1 MKLKGLCTIVFFLC
15 TAMLGTVL
23 MAQTPVIQWQE
34 TYGGSSLDNE
44 GRIVPTN
51 DGGYIMVSYAASSDG
66 DVSGNNGLYDF
77 WVVKVDYTGNIEW
90 QQSLGGSLNDYGY
103 GVIQTT
109 DGGYAVVGQSN
120 SNDGDVSGNNGGAD
134 VWVVKLNATGGIIWQ
149 NSYGGSLNENA
160 TGIVQT
166 SDGGYVVVGFT
177 TSNDGDVSG
186 NNGSSDVWVIKLTA
200 SGNLQWQNAL
210 GGTNDEFGSQ
220 IRQTADGGYVAI
232 GSTYSGNGDV
242 SGNNGDADVWVVK
255 LDAFGNFQ
263 WQNAFGGTVSDQGR
277 DIIQTVDGRYAISG
291 IVFSNDGDV
300 SGSNGNGDAWLAKLD
315 ATGNLLWQS
324 AFGGTLLDDV
334 WQITQTQ
341 DGGFAVAA
349 YTYSSDVD
357 VIGVNQGSADAW
369 LVKLNSTGAI
379 QWQKLVGGSGDD
391 RFFSIVET
399 NDGSFALAGHTSSN
413 DGDVSGNNGSFDA
426 WMVKLWPAC
435 NRYLLQ
441 DVNPWGTAHNTTAM
455 NSVFGA
461 SGYSS
466 VGYSTPAA
474 SIFNSNTCF
483 VFMEGSRDNC
493 SAFNSY
499 INANLTTIQNW
510 VADGG
515 SLYINYAPLGCGSAA
530 PIFGGI
536 TIFSD
541 VSGAGT
547 TLIASGFGIS
557 GHPVFDG
564 PYTPVG
570 LNYQG
575 GAFAHSYIVGG
586 VWDTIFKSSSA
597 NNFLLAGYQ
606 SYGGGRLTISAHT
619 TPVLWVPSDGTNLI
633 QNIIFYAG
641 SALPFVP
648 PVITTIPLASTSFC
662 QGSSFSV
669 SFSATD
675 TTDIGNTYTAQLSD
689 SLGSFSSP
697 TAIGTLSSNDSVGS
711 INVTIPLSVAPG
723 SAYRIRVV
731 SSNPGVTG
739 SDNGTNLAIAT
750 APSAA
755 FTASLSC
762 ERSLTQFTNQSTIS
776 SGSIF
781 SYQYQFGEGS
791 TSLLKDPTFSYPTAG
806 SYNVTLTIT
815 SDQGC
820 AAVTSQNVTVQASP
834 IAGFTAAAN
843 VCQGENLLFTNT
855 ATGANNYA
863 WNFGD
868 GSTSAATSPTHAY
881 ALAGTY
887 NVTLNASNATGCADT
902 ATQTITVNPN
912 PTPNLVI
919 TGDSLAC
926 QFNTFSYSANIS
938 SGANILWEIV
948 PASAANIV
956 TGHGTNNIT
965 IDWDNTPIGTNY
977 VKVTATDPITGCFTT
992 DSLAVLVNGSFVFSF
1007 ANISDACAGEP
1018 ALFQNPATAFDPNYT
1033 YFWDFGD
1040 SNTSNTFNPSHIY
1053 ANAGTYSIRLQI
1065 TNELNCTG
1073 TSIFSHTVPAK
1084 PTPDFTFT
1092 TPTCPG
1098 GDVTFTN
1105 TSTNA
1110 TGYIWDFGDGDTS
1123 TATNPTHAYATAGTY
1138 TVTLTAAATADCD
1151 AVITKSVTISANPVP
1166 NFSVSGDTLACT
1178 NLNEIYT
1185 TSIGSG
1191 NTITWALSG
1200 GGSIVSGQ
1208 GTNAIEVDWNTPGS
1222 YFVKVTATSG
1232 SGCTTLDSLQVDI
1245 SNVIN
1250 VAVPTFTRACAGEV
1264 TQFTANAPASGGPYT
1279 FFWNFAD
1286 GATSTDQNP
1295 SHIFAIAGTY
1305 AVTLAITSPANCTG
1319 TSTTN
1324 VVVPAKPVASFV
1336 ATPACPGGNVT
1347 FTNNSS
1353 NANSYEWSFG
1363 DGATSILAN
1372 PTHAYAVAGT
1382 YTVTLRAISTANCD
1396 AVITQSVTVSPRP
1409 VVEFTATNACPDS
1422 LVTFTNLSTVVSGTI
1437 TTYSWNFGDGNTSAA
1452 ANPTHAY
1459 TAPGTYQVTLVAT
1472 SNIGCQDSIKH
1483 SVTIYDRPFAGFN
1496 ANNVCDGETV
1506 IFTNISSIGTGTLSF
1521 VWGFGDGSTSTDIN
1535 PTHLYLAAGTYNVTL
1550 TATSDNGCSRT
1561 ITKPVVVNATPT
1573 ASFTASATAICF
1585 GDTITFTNSSST
1597 GTNVVYNWDFGDGNF
1612 SNFVTDT
1619 QYVYAA
1625 AGNYTVTL
1633 EAIDTIT
1640 FCATVTTVNITVY
1653 EEPVAGFTLANVCD
1667 GTSVTFTNTS
1677 TIPTGTLSYLW
1688 SFGDGA
1694 TSTDINPTHLYG
1706 GPGTYNVLITATS
1719 NNGCVD
1725 TLTQQVTIHPEPVA
1739 AFTLSNTTACDRDT
1753 VTMTNNSIVVGTD
1766 ILYTW
1771 TFGDGSTS
1779 NDVSPAYVY
1788 GAPGT
1793 YSVVLTVTDTVTGC
1807 TNVASDTVTI
1817 FHRAVPAFTTAD
1829 VCLGAAASFTNG
1841 TTIGVGTVS
1850 YFWDFGDSTFST
1862 DINPTHG
1869 YDSIGIKTITLI
1881 VTTNNGC
1888 TDTVTR
1894 TLIVSPLPETDFS
1907 VGPTCFGNPTDFT
1920 NLTTIVFGTNTYLW
1934 NFGDGVTD
1942 TAANPSHTYTVL
1954 GNYTVTLTATS
1965 DAGCVDVASQVITV
1979 HPNPTASF
1987 TAANVCE
1994 DDNVVFDN
2002 NSTIPYGTLTSFWD
2016 FGDTFT
2022 SIDQNPTYTYTGFGT
2037 FTVTLVSTS
2046 NNGCADTT
2054 TRTITVYPKPIVAF
2068 DVEDVC
2074 IGELVVFDN
2083 ISEVPNN
2090 GTIADLRWF
2099 FGDGSVSL
2107 EVSPTHLYAA
2117 PGIYEPYLVVTSTQ
2131 GCTDTLR
2138 KTVVVH
2144 ELPPATIQA
2153 LGPLAFCDGG
2163 SVDLR
2168 APAGQAGYEWST
2180 GETTQTITVT
2190 TSGTYYVTVT
2200 STFNCTN
2207 TDSIEVIVWT
2217 LPIANAGNDTTISK
2231 GYTAQLNGSG
2241 GADYEWTPTESLSN
2255 PSIANPVAKP
2265 LETTTYTLLVTD
2277 TNGCQDTDEVTVFVN
2292 EDYLVQATNTLTPNG
2307 DGKNDFWYIINI
2319 ETYPD
2324 VEVLIFDRWGTEV
2337 YTSKAYNN
2345 DWGGTYKDNK
2355 LPEGTY
2361 YYVIRFEGSD
2371 RLYKGAVNILR

>member
-1 MKLKGLCTIVFFLC
+1 MGLHNRQTNPCMKSKLRLFFLTALLFFGCRLSAQNVLYYNDFNLGTDQMSIALANLGYTVTLVTTNAAFQTQIAIPGAYDMAIYLGQNAPADATSAAALAAFMNSGGFTIYTDYFINSPLSAPLGATFTGNVNQTIV
-15 TAMLGTVL
+15 TATDPTIAAGLPSNPFTIVNPGTGWATFSMGLSPIGGSTVL
-23 MAQTPVIQWQE
+23 ATFGNGEAALVRNNNGRSLVLGFLSDVVATPSFFETAITSSFAFQE
-34 TYGGSSLDNE
+34 INVTSISALSFCPGASVQVGFNSTGSV
-44 GRIVPTN
+44 G
-51 DGGYIMVSYAASSDG
+51 
-66 DVSGNNGLYDF
+66 SGN
-77 WVVKVDYTGNIEW
+77 VYTL
-90 QQSLGGSLNDYGY
+90 QL
-103 GVIQTT
+103 
-109 DGGYAVVGQSN
+109 
-120 SNDGDVSGNNGGAD
+120 
-134 VWVVKLNATGGIIWQ
+134 
-149 NSYGGSLNENA
+149 
-160 TGIVQT
+160 
-166 SDGGYVVVGFT
+166 SD
-177 TSNDGDVSG
+177 
-186 NNGSSDVWVIKLTA
+186 A
-200 SGNLQWQNAL
+200 SGNF
-210 GGTNDEFGSQ
+210 T
-220 IRQTADGGYVAI
+220 
-232 GSTYSGNGDV
+232 
-242 SGNNGDADVWVVK
+242 
-255 LDAFGNFQ
+255 
-263 WQNAFGGTVSDQGR
+263 
-277 DIIQTVDGRYAISG
+277 
-291 IVFSNDGDV
+291 
-300 SGSNGNGDAWLAKLD
+300 
-315 ATGNLLWQS
+315 
-324 AFGGTLLDDV
+324 
-334 WQITQTQ
+334 
-341 DGGFAVAA
+341 
-349 YTYSSDVD
+349 
-357 VIGVNQGSADAW
+357 
-369 LVKLNSTGAI
+369 
-379 QWQKLVGGSGDD
+379 
-391 RFFSIVET
+391 
-399 NDGSFALAGHTSSN
+399 
-413 DGDVSGNNGSFDA
+413 
-426 WMVKLWPAC
+426 
-435 NRYLLQ
+435 
-441 DVNPWGTAHNTTAM
+441 
-455 NSVFGA
+455 
-461 SGYSS
+461 
-466 VGYSTPAA
+466 
-474 SIFNSNTCF
+474 
-483 VFMEGSRDNC
+483 
-493 SAFNSY
+493 
-499 INANLTTIQNW
+499 
-510 VADGG
+510 
-515 SLYINYAPLGCGSAA
+515 
-530 PIFGGI
+530 
-536 TIFSD
+536 
-541 VSGAGT
+541 
-547 TLIASGFGIS
+547 
-557 GHPVFDG
+557 
-564 PYTPVG
+564 
-570 LNYQG
+570 
-575 GAFAHSYIVGG
+575 
-586 VWDTIFKSSSA
+586 
-597 NNFLLAGYQ
+597 
-606 SYGGGRLTISAHT
+606 
-619 TPVLWVPSDGTNLI
+619 
-633 QNIIFYAG
+633 
-641 SALPFVP
+641 
-648 PVITTIPLASTSFC
+648 
-662 QGSSFSV
+662 
-669 SFSATD
+669 
-675 TTDIGNTYTAQLSD
+675 
-689 SLGSFSSP
+689 SP
-697 TAIGTLSSNDSVGS
+697 TAIGTLASTDSFGIITGTFPVS
-711 INVTIPLSVAPG
+711 TPAG
-723 SAYRIRVV
+723 SAYRLRVNSSSPLIIGNNNGSNIAVNPLPTAAFSV
-731 SSNPGVTG
+731 SLACEDNPTFFTDQSTVPTG
-739 SDNGTNLAIAT
+739 SITG
-750 APSAA
+750 
-755 FTASLSC
+755 
-762 ERSLTQFTNQSTIS
+762 
-776 SGSIF
+776 
-781 SYQYQFGEGS
+781 YQYQFGDGS
-791 TSLLKDPTFSYPTAG
+791 TSLLKDPSYVYASTG
-806 SYNVTLTIT
+806 VYNVTLTVT
-815 SDQGC
+815 SNQGC
-820 AAVTSQNVTVQASP
+820 TATTSQSVTAQNKPTA
-834 IAGFTAAAN
+834 AFTAPAFCA
-843 VCQGENLLFTNT
+843 GTSSTFTNN
-855 ATGANNYA
+855 ATGATAYA
-863 WNFGD
+863 WSFGN
-868 GSTSAATSPTHAY
+868 GNTSTANAPANTY
-881 ALAGTY
+881 ALGGSYT
-887 NVTLNASNATGCADT
+887 VTLIATNAAGCADT
-902 ATQTITVNPN
+902 ATQT
-912 PTPNLVI
+912 
-919 TGDSLAC
+919 
-926 QFNTFSYSANIS
+926 
-938 SGANILWEIV
+938 
-948 PASAANIV
+948 
-956 TGHGTNNIT
+956 
-965 IDWDNTPIGTNY
+965 
-977 VKVTATDPITGCFTT
+977 
-992 DSLAVLVNGSFVFSF
+992 VLVN
-1007 ANISDACAGEP
+1007 
-1018 ALFQNPATAFDPNYT
+1018 
-1033 YFWDFGD
+1033 
-1040 SNTSNTFNPSHIY
+1040 
-1053 ANAGTYSIRLQI
+1053 
-1065 TNELNCTG
+1065 
-1073 TSIFSHTVPAK
+1073 
-1084 PTPDFTFT
+1084 
-1092 TPTCPG
+1092 
-1098 GDVTFTN
+1098 
-1105 TSTNA
+1105 
-1110 TGYIWDFGDGDTS
+1110 
-1123 TATNPTHAYATAGTY
+1123 
-1138 TVTLTAAATADCD
+1138 
-1151 AVITKSVTISANPVP
+1151 ANPVP

-1185 TSIGSG
+1185 TSIGGG

-1200 GGSIVSGQ
+1200 GGTITSGQ
-1208 GTNAIEVDWNTPGS
+1208 GTNNINVDWDTAGT
-1222 YFVKVTATSG
+1222 YFVKVTATG
-1232 SGCTTLDSLQVDI
+1232 TAGCTTSDSLEVVVN
-1245 SNVIN
+1245 NVIN
-1250 VAVPTFTRACAGEV
+1250 VAIPTNTNACAGEI
-1264 TQFTANAPASGGPYT
+1264 TQFTANTPATGGPYT
-1279 FFWNFAD
+1279 FLWNFGD
-1286 GATSTDQNP
+1286 GAISTDENP
-1295 SHIFAIAGTY
+1295 THIFNPAGTY
-1305 AVTLAITSPANCTG
+1305 SVTLAITSPSNCIG
-1319 TSTTN
+1319 TSTNN

-1347 FTNNSS
+1347 FTNTST
-1353 NANSYEWSFG
+1353 NATSYEWSFG
-1363 DGATSILAN
+1363 DGTTSILAN
-1372 PTHAYAVAGT
+1372 PTHAYIVAGT

-1422 LVTFTNLSTVVSGTI
+1422 LVTFTNLSTVASGTI
-1437 TTYSWNFGDGNTSAA
+1437 TTYSWNFGDGSTSAA

-1483 SVTIYDRPFAGFN
+1483 SVTIYNRPFAGFN

-1506 IFTNISSIGTGTLSF
+1506 VFTNISSIGTGTLSF
-1521 VWGFGDGSTSTDIN
+1521 VWGFGDGSTSTNIN

-1561 ITKPVVVNATPT
+1561 ITKPVIVNATPT
-1573 ASFTASATAICF
+1573 ASFTASATTICF
-1585 GDTITFTNSSST
+1585 GDTITFTNTSTT

-1640 FCATVTTVNITVY
+1640 FCATVTTLNITVH

-1688 SFGDGA
+1688 NFGDGA
-1694 TSTDINPTHLYG
+1694 TSTNINPTHLYS
-1706 GPGTYNVLITATS
+1706 GPGTYSVLLTATS

-1725 TLTQQVTIHPEPVA
+1725 TLTQQVTVHPEPVA
-1739 AFTLSNTTACDRDT
+1739 DFTLSNTTACDRDT

-1771 TFGDGSTS
+1771 TFGDGNTS

-1788 GAPGT
+1788 GAPGS

-1807 TNVASDTVTI
+1807 TDVASDTVTI

-1862 DINPTHG
+1862 DINPTHI

-1920 NLTTIVFGTNTYLW
+1920 NLTTIVFGTTTYLW

-1954 GNYTVTLTATS
+1954 GNYTVTLTTTS
-1965 DAGCVDVASQVITV
+1965 DAGCVDVVSKVITV

-1987 TAANVCE
+1987 TATNVCE
-1994 DDNVVFDN
+1994 DDAVVFDN

-2054 TRTITVYPKPIVAF
+2054 TRAITVYPKPIVAF

-2083 ISEVPNN
+2083 ISAVPNN

-2107 EVSPTHLYAA
+2107 EVSPSHLYAA

-2207 TDSIEVIVWT
+2207 TDSIEVIVWP

-2241 GADYEWTPTESLSN
+2241 GADYEWTPIESLSN

-2265 LETTTYTLLVTD
+2265 LGTTTYTLLVTD